1 LLEDRVRAL
10 GATYEKADKL
20 WAVRA
25 YPAIVHDLSADAA
38 ADSQPK
44 VVHSG
49 NLLTGQNP
57 ASAKPLA
64 EDLLKKLQAQD

>member
-1 LLEDRVRAL
+1 LLEDRVKEL

-25 YPAIVHDLSADAA
+25 CPAYVHDLPADAA

-49 NLLTGQNP
+49 DLLTGQNP

-64 EDLLKKLQAQD
+64 EDLLKKLQTQA